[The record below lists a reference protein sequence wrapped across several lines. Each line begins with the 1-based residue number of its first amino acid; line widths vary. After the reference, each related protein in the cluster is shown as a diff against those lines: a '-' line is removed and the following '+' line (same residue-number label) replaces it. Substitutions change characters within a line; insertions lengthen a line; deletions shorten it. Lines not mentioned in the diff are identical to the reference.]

1 MGENIDY
8 YKRKGGQMAV
18 KKSGQNL
25 IGAWAFLI
33 GVVLAIVLGLFSTY
47 IGGSVYKIVLSILV
61 ILGILVGLLNV
72 TVRENSSFLL
82 AAISLVIVTFIG
94 SSVLSIIPQIGTI
107 LNAILVLVVPA
118 TVIVAL
124 KSIFEFGKN

>member
-1 MGENIDY
+1 
-8 YKRKGGQMAV
+8 
-18 KKSGQNL
+18 
-25 IGAWAFLI
+25 
-33 GVVLAIVLGLFSTY
+33 VLGLFSTY